1 MCDMKNWGKLN
12 RCSIK
17 LFHYTNIS
25 WYFPAKQK
33 RHYGCRNL
41 MGSWNVVSHVLFWSC
56 VGLNELLSDYGT
68 RQCNFKWISF
78 KQTNYIYN
86 VFYGF
91 APYYKQNVMSAIDLL
106 PFYCILHDE
115 RLNEILHWDQLDI
128 HIRVLG
134 AKNQE
139 AITGICFKSLSVFG
153 LQRILHS

>member
-1 MCDMKNWGKLN
+1 MDAEIWWAHE
-12 RCSIK
+12 I
-17 LFHYTNIS
+17 
-25 WYFPAKQK
+25 
-33 RHYGCRNL
+33 
-41 MGSWNVVSHVLFWSC
+41 VVSHVLFWSC

-106 PFYCILHDE
+106 PFYCILHGE
-115 RLNEILHWDQLDI
+115 SLNEILHWDQPDT
-128 HIRVLG
+128 HIRVWG

-139 AITGICFKSLSVFG
+139 VITDICFKRLSVFG
-153 LQRILHS
+153 LKIILQS

>member
-1 MCDMKNWGKLN
+1 MDAEIWWAHE
-12 RCSIK
+12 I
-17 LFHYTNIS
+17 
-25 WYFPAKQK
+25 
-33 RHYGCRNL
+33 
-41 MGSWNVVSHVLFWSC
+41 VVSHVLFWSC
-56 VGLNELLSDYGT
+56 VSLNELLSDYGT
-68 RQCNFKWISF
+68 RQCNFKWILF

-139 AITGICFKSLSVFG
+139 AITGICFKSLSVFVYKEFSNHNRLG
-153 LQRILHS
+153 TSFLKNCWKPLETNVSEYWNF

>member
-1 MCDMKNWGKLN
+1 MKNWGKLN

-68 RQCNFKWISF
+68 RQCNFKLISF
-78 KQTNYIYN
+78 KQTNYIYS
-86 VFYGF
+86 VLYGF
-91 APYYKQNVMSAIDLL
+91 APYYKQNLMSAIDLL
-106 PFYCILHDE
+106 SFYCILFDE
-115 RLNEILHWDQLDI
+115 SLNEILHWDQLDI
-128 HIRVLG
+128 HIRVWG
-134 AKNQE
+134 GKNQE
-139 AITGICFKSLSVFG
+139 VITDISFQRLSVFG
-153 LQRILHS
+153 LQRILKS